1 MRVDDT
7 FISGAALERLQ
18 TARQNNRSG
27 VASPSSYPRQRRRRV
42 RVVDLFTRQIGLEIM
57 DVVVRRHWN
66 DWQKGKV
73 LLEKLDKLHWDRVSG
88 GHHAPA
94 PQPFIYGYTLCTDI
108 EGEIGH
114 SCLHGEGPHRIKVC
128 IVKKDN
134 NKEVMRRLLDIV
146 GPKPR
151 TRPIRV

>member
-66 DWQKGKV
+66 DWRKGKV
-73 LLEKLDKLHWDRVSG
+73 LLEKLDKLHKRF
-88 GHHAPA
+88 H
-94 PQPFIYGYTLCTDI
+94 
-108 EGEIGH
+108 
-114 SCLHGEGPHRIKVC
+114 
-128 IVKKDN
+128 
-134 NKEVMRRLLDIV
+134 LLQV
-146 GPKPR
+146 GILKP
-151 TRPIRV
+151 TQLALPD